1 MLRRV
6 PLIAVAKR
14 LGIPLTDV
22 QAVFDS
28 SACSTEAD
36 SAPPT
41 PLSTSSPSGIS
52 STLNGEKRCASLWVQ

>member
-22 QAVFDS
+22 QAVLGS
-28 SACSTEAD
+28 SGSSTEGD
-36 SAPPT
+36 SAQPT